1 MVGINLRSG
10 QKRVKVA
17 AKRWLKLFPTVPLY
31 SFGHAVRLGGAHGI
45 NRTTHKFNLLRP
57 LRDKNL
63 AVVCWTD
70 SAVYANQVIFFS
82 TCAAAQCTVYIVV
95 ELIQPGVAL
104 QPPSNDDDVK
114 QRCQLPKK
122 EITSTPPDRQG
133 AGDGRYTC
141 TIKMVDINKWTG
153 GYQEGKSH
161 PVLVKRDWI
170 PRYLMMPQPIAVA
183 AAAIAE
189 YLPGLAQL
197 VHSIVL

>member
-1 MVGINLRSG
+1 M
-10 QKRVKVA
+10 
-17 AKRWLKLFPTVPLY
+17 
-31 SFGHAVRLGGAHGI
+31 
-45 NRTTHKFNLLRP
+45 
-57 LRDKNL
+57 
-63 AVVCWTD
+63 
-70 SAVYANQVIFFS
+70 
-82 TCAAAQCTVYIVV
+82 YIVV

-104 QPPSNDDDVK
+104 QPPV
-114 QRCQLPKK
+114 QRRRREAAVSTSPKRNY
-122 EITSTPPDRQG
+122 IYP
-133 AGDGRYTC
+133 AGQAGRRAGRYTC

>member
-1 MVGINLRSG
+1 M
-10 QKRVKVA
+10 
-17 AKRWLKLFPTVPLY
+17 
-31 SFGHAVRLGGAHGI
+31 
-45 NRTTHKFNLLRP
+45 
-57 LRDKNL
+57 
-63 AVVCWTD
+63 
-70 SAVYANQVIFFS
+70 
-82 TCAAAQCTVYIVV
+82 YIVV

-104 QPPSNDDDVK
+104 QAPV
-114 QRCQLPKK
+114 QRGRLHHRHRRRRRRRRREAAVSTSPKRNY
-122 EITSTPPDRQG
+122 IYP
-133 AGDGRYTC
+133 AGQAGRRAGRYTC

-170 PRYLMMPQPIAVA
+170 LRYLMMPQPIAVVVA

>member
-1 MVGINLRSG
+1 
-10 QKRVKVA
+10 
-17 AKRWLKLFPTVPLY
+17 
-31 SFGHAVRLGGAHGI
+31 
-45 NRTTHKFNLLRP
+45 
-57 LRDKNL
+57 
-63 AVVCWTD
+63 
-70 SAVYANQVIFFS
+70 
-82 TCAAAQCTVYIVV
+82 VYIVV

-104 QPPSNDDDVK
+104 QPPV
-114 QRCQLPKK
+114 QRRRRREAAVSTSPKRNY
-122 EITSTPPDRQG
+122 IYP
-133 AGDGRYTC
+133 AGQAGCRAAGRYTC